1 MYLHKSKIK
10 QVTERDSWIKLAKCN
25 IPPLPLAK
33 KWGGKKKI
41 FCSIRS
47 QNLPPHFQN
56 RGAAPGSGSSNPF

>member
-33 KWGGKKKI
+33 KWGGKKK
-41 FCSIRS
+41 F
-47 QNLPPHFQN
+47 LLAPLAEFTPHFQN

>member
-25 IPPLPLAK
+25 IPPPIGQKVGGSKKKFLIAPLAE
-33 KWGGKKKI
+33 
-41 FCSIRS
+41 FT
-47 QNLPPHFQN
+47 PHFQN